1 VSVTRLVT
9 LADADAMAELYRS
22 NRDFLAPWEP
32 VRNDDFY
39 TAGGQRAAIGDALAR
54 HAQGIALP
62 HVILDGSDRLA
73 GRISLNN
80 IVRGAFQS
88 CDLGYWVSAAMNGR
102 GLATGAVR
110 EMIGA
115 AFSVLGLH
123 RIQAATLPHNAASR
137 KVLAR
142 NGFTQIGMAPEYLYI
157 AGRWQDHV
165 IFQVVAPG

>member
-1 VSVTRLVT
+1 MSVTRLVT
-9 LADADAMAELYRS
+9 LADADALAELYRS

-39 TAGGQRAAIGDALAR
+39 TADGQRAVIVDALAR

-62 HVILDGSDRLA
+62 HVILDGADRLA
-73 GRISLNN
+73 GRIALNN

-88 CDLGYWVSAAMNGR
+88 CDLGYWVSAAVNGR
-102 GLATGAVR
+102 GLATRAVR

-115 AFSVLGLH
+115 AFSALGLH

-157 AGRWQDHV
+157 AGRWQDHI